1 LRLASALNDL
11 LGIHQLVISCRDL
24 VETFAFYTEALGMAP
39 ATGQPSL
46 GATVMSFISPAT
58 DLQTDIALSFLL
70 SDVETVHQRS
80 PWQVSGVAFGV
91 PPGRLVSWRAR
102 LALTGVPITGWA
114 WAFGEQY
121 LCFRDPSGLELA
133 LTDDMRALAVPSL
146 TGPSRPAVGPLR
158 SVEMQVRGA
167 ADRVQGL
174 LEQLGFRLVEQA
186 GPALRFDTA
195 QAAGVHLDL
204 VRHSCEPLFDG
215 GPGTLR
221 RLVLR
226 AVDQRALGRL
236 ISGVRE
242 LGFEV
247 GGSELRA
254 VIDIQE
260 QCGID
265 ILVTANAL
273 APGCDEAVL

>member
-1 LRLASALNDL
+1 VNDL

-24 VETFAFYTEALGMAP
+24 AETFTFYTEALGMAP

-46 GATVMSFISPAT
+46 GSAVTSFISPAT
-58 DLQTDIALSFLL
+58 DLQTDIVLSFLL
-70 SDVETVHQRS
+70 SDVETVQQRS
-80 PWQVSGVAFGV
+80 PGQVSGVAFGV

-102 LALTGVPITGWA
+102 LARTGVPIIGWA

-121 LCFRDPSGLELA
+121 LCFSDPSGLELA
-133 LTDDMRALAVPSL
+133 LTDDMRALAVPSP
-146 TGPSRPAVGPLR
+146 TGPRRPAVGPLR
-158 SVEMQVRGA
+158 SVEVQVRRDV
-167 ADRVQGL
+167 DRVQGL

-195 QAAGVHLDL
+195 QAPAGIHLDL
-204 VRHSCEPLFDG
+204 VRHSFEPLLDG
-215 GPGTLR
+215 GPGSLR

-226 AVDQRALGRL
+226 AADQRALRRL

-242 LGFEV
+242 LGFDV

-254 VIDIQE
+254 VIDIWE

-265 ILVTANAL
+265 ILVTAHAL
-273 APGCDEAVL
+273 APGCDDAVL

>member
-1 LRLASALNDL
+1 VNDL

-24 VETFAFYTEALGMAP
+24 AETFAFYTEALGMAP
-39 ATGQPSL
+39 ATGRPSL
-46 GATVMSFISPAT
+46 GSAVMSFISPAT
-58 DLQTDIALSFLL
+58 DLQNEIVLAFLL
-70 SDVETVHQRS
+70 GDLETAHRKA
-80 PWQVSGVAFGV
+80 PGQVTGVAFGV

-102 LALTGVPITGWA
+102 LARTSVPITGWA
-114 WAFGEQY
+114 WAFAEQY
-121 LCFRDPSGLELA
+121 LCFTDPNGLELA
-133 LTDDMRALAVPSL
+133 LTDDMRALAVPSP
-146 TGPSRPAVGPLR
+146 TGPRRPAVGPLR
-158 SVEMQVRGA
+158 SVEVQVRGD

-195 QAAGVHLDL
+195 QAPAGVHLHL
-204 VRHSCEPLFDG
+204 VRQSFETLPDG
-215 GPGTLR
+215 GPGRLR

-226 AVDQRALGRL
+226 AADQRALGRL

-242 LGFEV
+242 LRFDV
-247 GGSELRA
+247 VGSEFRA

-265 ILVTANAL
+265 ILVTAQTL